1 MIIPEL
7 GIHLPDR
14 ITAPIAWEAA
24 DYLMNNTDWRVILV
38 TTSPLTLDIEY
49 DERFRDALEDG
60 ETWRSIDIAKALI
73 AKWISE
79 TVRNGLNKTSVRRMS
94 LQVPQEGSPDVFL
107 EGLKGRVC
115 FALRGAL
122 QGHFNHSLKQWERDA
137 WTRLG
142 YLEDPIDQTRF
153 RSYVGLDQLVS
164 EDAARKALKYV
175 HHRMH
180 WHIAHDGRWF
190 DLRPDWRF
198 ERAAPRRNAADE
210 ATRARALVCRC
221 LEVLVA
227 EDLDRRFAGEEPGTV
242 TREAL
247 LDDLTQRFARDG
259 VWGLINL
266 VLVRDRMVFSL
277 PSPDMDQAVTREIV
291 ERQHGRLFFPRRMRS
306 ERS

>member
-1 MIIPEL
+1 MITPQP

-24 DYLMNNTDWRVILV
+24 DYLMNNTDWRIILV
-38 TTSPLTLDIEY
+38 TRSPLALDIEH
-49 DERFRDALEDG
+49 DERFRDVLGDHEA
-60 ETWRSIDIAKALI
+60 WRSIDIAKTLI
-73 AKWISE
+73 AKWICE
-79 TVRNGLNKTSVRRMS
+79 TVRTELNKTSVRRMS
-94 LQVPQEGSPDVFL
+94 LQVPQEGPPDAFL
-107 EGLKGRVC
+107 EGLKGRLC

-122 QGHFNHSLKQWERDA
+122 QGHFNQSLKQWERDA

-164 EDAARKALKYV
+164 DDAARKALKYV
-175 HHRMH
+175 HRRMH

-227 EDLDRRFAGEEPGTV
+227 DDLDRRFAGEEPGAV
-242 TREAL
+242 TRETL
-247 LDDLTQRFARDG
+247 LDDLSQRFASDG

-291 ERQHGRLFFPRRMRS
+291 ERQHGRLFFPRRMRFAKS
-306 ERS
+306 

>member
-1 MIIPEL
+1 MITPQP

-14 ITAPIAWEAA
+14 ITAPVAWEAA
-24 DYLMNNTDWRVILV
+24 DYLMNNTDWRIILV
-38 TTSPLTLDIEY
+38 ARSPLTLDIEH
-49 DERFRDALEDG
+49 DEKFRDVLGDHEA
-60 ETWRSIDIAKALI
+60 WRSIDIAKTLI
-73 AKWISE
+73 AKWICE
-79 TVRNGLNKTSVRRMS
+79 TVRTELNKTSVRRMS
-94 LQVPQEGSPDVFL
+94 LQVPQEGVPDVFL
-107 EGLKGRVC
+107 EGLKGRLC

-122 QGHFNHSLKQWERDA
+122 QGHFNQSLKQWERDA

-175 HHRMH
+175 HRRMH
-180 WHIAHDGRWF
+180 WHIGHDGRWF

-227 EDLDRRFAGEEPGTV
+227 DDLDRRFAGEEPGTV
-242 TREAL
+242 TRETL
-247 LDDLTQRFARDG
+247 LDDLSQRFASDG
-259 VWGLINL
+259 IWGLINL

-291 ERQHGRLFFPRRMRS
+291 ERQHGRLFFPRRMRLAKS
-306 ERS
+306 